1 MAGADVVVQGGSL
14 LCSHGGT
21 ATVASGSTR
30 LTVGSKG
37 VSKGVLVSGAE
48 IGLTFSESCVSAA
61 PTAGFA
67 TKLTVGKM
75 PVLLAT
81 SGGPTTNSQA
91 GAGKWTV
98 QSAGQTKLTAV

>member
-1 MAGADVVVQGGSL
+1 MAAADVVVQGGSL

-37 VSKGVLVSGAE
+37 VLVSGGE
-48 IGLTFSESCVSAA
+48 IGLTFSESCVSAV
-61 PTAGFA
+61 PTAGVA

-75 PVLLAT
+75 SVLLAT